1 MSQQLKYAG
10 GLQINLLGTP
20 PSDGDIIGARQRA
33 AAQAEG
39 EARDERRGA
48 IVGISLANLSVLKS
62 GRAKAVRFS
71 TLSALCRALQCTPDE
86 LLEYV
91 AGDES

>member
-1 MSQQLKYAG
+1 MTIRVRLDRLLLNKRMSLTALS
-10 GLQINLLGTP
+10 GL
-20 PSDGDIIGARQRA
+20 
-33 AAQAEG
+33 
-39 EARDERRGA
+39 
-48 IVGISLANLSVLKS
+48 VGISLANLSVLKS